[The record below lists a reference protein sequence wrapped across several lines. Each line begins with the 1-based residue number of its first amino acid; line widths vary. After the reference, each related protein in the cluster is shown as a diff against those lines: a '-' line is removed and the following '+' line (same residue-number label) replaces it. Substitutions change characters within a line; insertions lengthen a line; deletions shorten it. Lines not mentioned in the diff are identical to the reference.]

1 LKTNL
6 LEELNVYIDDDT
18 GDEYVYDGNRLIK
31 IKVGS
36 PKGIGD
42 KGDEDIQAQ
51 EEIERAKEAAEGGV
65 LETKDELEARVKKLE
80 DALNDEEVAK
90 EITNETNEH
99 VAREKIKKE
108 LDRSERELKQ
118 FRNDPIVQ
126 FEGSLNHFIRKQI
139 KLASE
144 QTYSRLNKRYEGTGL
159 IRKGVKKFESPE
171 IPLVN
176 VYFDRSG
183 SWDEDK
189 TKVGRQAL
197 ATLEKYIRTG
207 KLKVAIK
214 YFNDKVFDTYI
225 PNGMGGTYGSPILA
239 DILAT
244 KPDNVIVMTDSDI
257 SDCQEFV
264 QVPGVVWYLFKG
276 GVSENLRSHLTGKV
290 ATESYNLD

>member
-1 LKTNL
+1 MKTNL

-214 YFNDKVFDTYI
+214 YFNDKVFDTYT
-225 PNGMGGTYGSPILA
+225 PFGMGYTYGSPILA

-290 ATESYNLD
+290 ATESYNLG